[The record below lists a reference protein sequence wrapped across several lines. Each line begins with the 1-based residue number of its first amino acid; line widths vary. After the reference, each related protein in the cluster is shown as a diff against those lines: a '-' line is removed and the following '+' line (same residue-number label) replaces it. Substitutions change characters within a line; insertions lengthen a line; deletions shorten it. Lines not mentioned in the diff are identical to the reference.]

1 MCVGRYLPAIVM
13 KEALATFPV
22 GFGEPPPFALPAHQ
36 IEPNHRPVTV
46 VQQNKTRKYNT
57 IQDKTRQDKTRA
69 HARTNAER
77 GTAEHGAACGAQK
90 EEESSS
96 IVSIV

>member
-57 IQDKTRQDKTRA
+57 RQDKTRQGPTPERTR
-69 HARTNAER
+69 NAGR
-77 GTAEHGAACGAQK
+77 QSMAPHVGRRRRRRAVA
-90 EEESSS
+90 
-96 IVSIV
+96 

>member
-57 IQDKTRQDKTRA
+57 RQDKTRQDKGPRQ
-69 HARTNAER
+69 NER
-77 GTAEHGAACGAQK
+77 GTRDGRAWRRMWGAEGGGEQ
-90 EEESSS
+90 
-96 IVSIV
+96 